1 MSPIVFYSYA
11 KNQEDPQISDQVL
24 KSFSLVEL
32 KTALY
37 KARPEGRFY
46 QNLVCIVSIICSE
59 LDMVKKYP
67 TPRESTYT
75 ELIFSQKNQV
85 SQVKGLCQNRQLE
98 KCPKSSKNGQNRD
111 FKPRIQDNQSTY
123 NRNLMFI
130 TRIRQDIAIAKD
142 VMKKYKKIAEI
153 CSKKSR
159 KSWISSITLQQRS
172 RDRPPGL
179 IIFQKLFQKL
189 PKRIL
194 ITLAKNRID
203 CICCFF
209 HEFFYRQRVGTTTP
223 ARCY

>member
-1 MSPIVFYSYA
+1 MKNILPNVKVNTLNQFFA
-11 KNQEDPQISDQVL
+11 K
-24 KSFSLVEL
+24 KSLSW
-32 KTALY
+32 A
-37 KARPEGRFY
+37 
-46 QNLVCIVSIICSE
+46 
-59 LDMVKKYP
+59 
-67 TPRESTYT
+67 
-75 ELIFSQKNQV
+75 
-85 SQVKGLCQNRQLE
+85 KGLCQNRQLE

-209 HEFFYRQRVGTTTP
+209 HEFFYRQGGVGTTPQMLSTVKSRDLVRILLTILYLTDQHLP
-223 ARCY
+223 PFYRLFCKIANLISI